1 MTFYAGETKM
11 GLEVSKIP
19 LVTSK
24 VVSEHTERMRLTA
37 STDSDTAPVVYFNF
51 FVNDKDSC
59 GSL

>member
-1 MTFYAGETKM
+1 MQEKQRWD
-11 GLEVSKIP
+11 LRSQIP

-24 VVSEHTERMRLTA
+24 AVSEHTESMRLIA
-37 STDSDTAPVVYFNF
+37 STDRDTSPVVYFNF